1 MKTIANEYQE
11 YINEHILEQAENDQ
25 FGIQQTI
32 YKFDNDYG
40 ASVGKKYIY
49 AQSHKIKIKCSV
61 KYFPDDDVLLGTGE
75 EYDWYKSEEGARN
88 RKKADKLAIKLRT
101 TDYRKYSYFQLVE
114 VARLLNLD
122 ISDLEEQNGINIH
135 G

>member
-1 MKTIANEYQE
+1 MTKILKEALINKKIYGVYRGLRRDKEQVICKTV
-11 YINEHILEQAENDQ
+11 
-25 FGIQQTI
+25 
-32 YKFDNDYG
+32 
-40 ASVGKKYIY
+40 ASVGNKYIY

-122 ISDLEEQNGINIH
+122 ISDLEEQA
-135 G
+135 